1 MNSLALIVWF
11 ITIYGKIFAILNPFS
26 VVPIFISLTESMS
39 SEERRRIVRK
49 AFLAM
54 VVMVTAF
61 TLIGVWVLEFLG
73 ISIASLRIAGGAVL
87 FVLAVDMLGD
97 MPRTKRLE
105 ESEIAVIPIATPL
118 LVGPGTLTTI
128 IVLTAENPTLQG
140 YALILLAS
148 LAAVAT
154 AAATLKYSL
163 LLVRALSKSFIKAL
177 ARFMSL
183 IIAATAVELIR
194 MGVNEWIAEL
204 SNEFTI

>member
-1 MNSLALIVWF
+1 MDLYALIVWF
-11 ITIYGKIFAILNPFS
+11 ITVYGKIFAILNPFS
-26 VVPIFISLTESMS
+26 AIPIFINLTESAS
-39 SEERRRIVRK
+39 SVERKRVVKK

-54 VVMVTAF
+54 VIMVTVF
-61 TLIGVWVLEFLG
+61 TLIGIWVLEFLG

-87 FVLAVDMLGD
+87 FVLAMDMLGD
-97 MPRTKRLE
+97 MPRTKKLE
-105 ESEIAVIPIATPL
+105 ETEIAVIPIATPL

-128 IVLTAENPTLQG
+128 IVLTAENPSLQG

-148 LAAVAT
+148 LAAVTT
-154 AAATLKYSL
+154 AAIILRYSL
-163 LLVRALSKSFIKAL
+163 LLAKILSKSFIKAL

-204 SNEFTI
+204 TK

>member
-1 MNSLALIVWF
+1 MDLYTLIAWF
-11 ITIYGKIFAILNPFS
+11 ITVYGKIFAILNPFS
-26 VVPIFISLTESMS
+26 AIPIFINLTENAS
-39 SEERRRIVRK
+39 SEERKRVIKK

-54 VVMVTAF
+54 VIMVMVF
-61 TLIGVWVLEFLG
+61 TLIGIWVLEFLG

-87 FVLAVDMLGD
+87 FVLAMDMLGD

-105 ESEIAVIPIATPL
+105 ETEIAVIPIATPL

-128 IVLTAENPTLQG
+128 IVLTAENPSLQG
-140 YALILLAS
+140 YTLILLAS

-154 AAATLKYSL
+154 AAIILRYSL
-163 LLVRALSKSFIKAL
+163 LLAKVLSKSFIKAL

-204 SNEFTI
+204 TK

>member
-1 MNSLALIVWF
+1 MDLYALVIWF
-11 ITIYGKIFAILNPFS
+11 ITVYGKIFAILNPFS
-26 VVPIFISLTESMS
+26 AIPIFINLTESAS
-39 SEERRRIVRK
+39 SEERKRVVKK

-54 VVMVTAF
+54 VIMVTVF
-61 TLIGVWVLEFLG
+61 TLIGIWVLEFLG

-87 FVLAVDMLGD
+87 FVLAMDMLGD
-97 MPRTKRLE
+97 MPRTKKLE
-105 ESEIAVIPIATPL
+105 ETEIAVIPIATPL

-128 IVLTAENPTLQG
+128 IVLTAENPSPHG

-154 AAATLKYSL
+154 AAIILRYSL
-163 LLVRALSKSFIKAL
+163 LLAKVLSKSFIKAL

-204 SNEFTI
+204 TK

>member
-1 MNSLALIVWF
+1 MDLYALIVWF
-11 ITIYGKIFAILNPFS
+11 ITVYGKIFAILNPFS
-26 VVPIFISLTESMS
+26 AIPIFINLTESAS
-39 SEERRRIVRK
+39 SEERKRVVKK

-54 VVMVTAF
+54 VIMVTVF
-61 TLIGVWVLEFLG
+61 TLIGIWVLEFLG

-87 FVLAVDMLGD
+87 FVLAMDMLGD
-97 MPRTKRLE
+97 MPRTKKLE
-105 ESEIAVIPIATPL
+105 ETEIAVIPIATPL

-128 IVLTAENPTLQG
+128 IVLTAENPSLQG

-154 AAATLKYSL
+154 AAIILRYSL
-163 LLVRALSKSFIKAL
+163 LLAKILSKSFIKAL

-204 SNEFTI
+204 TK